1 MRAAAFTNTIQMWL
15 RTKQRATRRPAILV
29 VVVAFVA
36 LPPQP
41 KLAVIITTTNYLSI
55 TRRKA
60 KMTGQLQR
68 KNEFMAESRS
78 SNKQNAAPQVTHR
91 RREIP
96 SSDEYKSLPSLKWRE
111 QINNNRMF
119 DKENS
124 LEHTQ
129 VKKSSG
135 AERGGLGT
143 ELVKLMRKAS
153 IEKEAF
159 SGKRKP
165 LGNVSNGSRLLQS
178 KAASKRELNKIQSKV
193 SDAEF
198 C

>member
-1 MRAAAFTNTIQMWL
+1 
-15 RTKQRATRRPAILV
+15 
-29 VVVAFVA
+29 
-36 LPPQP
+36 
-41 KLAVIITTTNYLSI
+41 
-55 TRRKA
+55 
-60 KMTGQLQR
+60 MTGQLQR

-96 SSDEYKSLPSLKWRE
+96 SSDEYYDFFVQNNGGTSQSHFDDGSLPSLKWRE

-178 KAASKRELNKIQSKV
+178 KAASKRELKKIQSKV